1 MKGSNK
7 IYLDSF
13 GGKLSKI
20 ILSFSM
26 FFLIIILSNYDVY
39 FDNSIIYVLLSS
51 LEGAFLFNILLFS
64 KKEFIFNKKV
74 LVISFL
80 ISTYALKWFLDLKY
94 MKFDF
99 ILKSLKFNSI
109 TNIVV
114 FSIGI
119 LALPACLFISYLFMD
134 MVFPKVKSFLKKLD
148 KIEKKY
154 LLIVGVVSTI
164 LTIIICSMT
173 IAFTSLSD
181 VIYTS
186 DSGILASQD
195 AFVNFS
201 HPENDIRQPLFG
213 VFALPFGLIAHFL
226 SNFFFMQKRICYQ
239 VIMIIIQFL
248 LNAISTIM
256 LCRLLKLDDKYKKY
270 FYLLFSI
277 SFPYLIF
284 GFILEQYSIA
294 LFYLILSIYISFVYK
309 GINYSYIAATGTLLT
324 SGIVFPLITKF
335 KTLKQWFKDMFNCAF
350 SFLVVL
356 IFSGQSIQ
364 LLTLKYKMVSLST
377 FYGNVSFEDKI
388 FRFSNFISSIFI
400 GTNGSVVNVEGNLA
414 YRLVE
419 PSGINYVGLCI
430 FGLLIISF
438 ILNRKERMA
447 KISFLWVLF
456 SILVLVLIGWGQP
469 ENGLILYG
477 LYFAW
482 AYLILYF
489 MFWKKILKNIKL
501 FKIVMS
507 FSIILMLIFNV
518 IELLKILSFAIKVY

>member
-1 MKGSNK
+1 MKVNNK
-7 IYLDSF
+7 IYLGWFWS
-13 GGKLSKI
+13 KLIKI

-39 FDNSIIYVLLSS
+39 FDNIVIC
-51 LEGAFLFNILLFS
+51 ILLGSLFGAIIFYLLLGL
-64 KKEFIFNKKV
+64 KKEFIINKKT
-74 LVISFL
+74 LMISFF
-80 ISTYALKWFLDLKY
+80 ISTYALKYFLNFKY
-94 MKFDF
+94 IKFRF
-99 ILKSLKFNSI
+99 ILESLNLNGL
-109 TNIVV
+109 TNIIV
-114 FSIGI
+114 FIIGI
-119 LALPACLFISYLFMD
+119 LALPACLFLSYLFMD
-134 MVFPKVKSFLKKLD
+134 NFFPKVKSFIKKLD
-148 KIEKKY
+148 RIEKKY
-154 LLIVGVVSTI
+154 LFIVGVVSTI

-213 VFALPFGLIAHFL
+213 VFALPFSLLAHFL
-226 SNFFFMQKRICYQ
+226 SNFFFIQSGLSYH

-256 LCRLLKLDDKYKKY
+256 LCRLLKLDDKNKKY
-270 FYLLFSI
+270 FYLLFSV

-309 GINYSYIAATGTLLT
+309 GINYSYIAATGTLLS
-324 SGIVFPLITKF
+324 SGIVFPLITKL
-335 KTLKQWFKDMFNCAF
+335 KTLKQWFKDVFKCAF
-350 SFLVVL
+350 LFLVVL
-356 IFSGQSIQ
+356 IFSGQFVQ
-364 LLTLKYKMVSLST
+364 LLALKYKMDSLST
-377 FYGNVSFEDKI
+377 FYGSVLFEDKI
-388 FRFSNFISSIFI
+388 YRFSNFISSIFI
-400 GTNGSVVNVEGNLA
+400 GTNGKIVNVEGDLV

-419 PSGINYVGLCI
+419 PSRINYVGLCI

-438 ILNRKERMA
+438 ILNRKERIA

-489 MFWKKILKNIKL
+489 MLLKRVLKNIKL
-501 FKIVMS
+501 FKIVMYI
-507 FSIILMLIFNV
+507 SIIFMLIFNV
-518 IELLKILSFAIKVY
+518 MELLKILDFAIKVY

>member
-1 MKGSNK
+1 
-7 IYLDSF
+7 
-13 GGKLSKI
+13 
-20 ILSFSM
+20 
-26 FFLIIILSNYDVY
+26 
-39 FDNSIIYVLLSS
+39 
-51 LEGAFLFNILLFS
+51 
-64 KKEFIFNKKV
+64 
-74 LVISFL
+74 
-80 ISTYALKWFLDLKY
+80 
-94 MKFDF
+94 
-99 ILKSLKFNSI
+99 
-109 TNIVV
+109 
-114 FSIGI
+114 
-119 LALPACLFISYLFMD
+119 
-134 MVFPKVKSFLKKLD
+134 
-148 KIEKKY
+148 
-154 LLIVGVVSTI
+154 
-164 LTIIICSMT
+164 
-173 IAFTSLSD
+173 
-181 VIYTS
+181 
-186 DSGILASQD
+186 
-195 AFVNFS
+195 
-201 HPENDIRQPLFG
+201 
-213 VFALPFGLIAHFL
+213 
-226 SNFFFMQKRICYQ
+226 
-239 VIMIIIQFL
+239 
-248 LNAISTIM
+248 M
-256 LCRLLKLDDKYKKY
+256 L
-270 FYLLFSI
+270 
-277 SFPYLIF
+277 
-284 GFILEQYSIA
+284 
-294 LFYLILSIYISFVYK
+294 
-309 GINYSYIAATGTLLT
+309 
-324 SGIVFPLITKF
+324 
-335 KTLKQWFKDMFNCAF
+335 NCAF

-507 FSIILMLIFNV
+507 FSIILMLIFHV